1 VNPADLARDL
11 YGTLVNTLG
20 GNGDFDRDLSEQ
32 GRQAWEMV
40 ALRAREL
47 GALAEPKSE
56 TLDLGALQ
64 ATIDDANRRAVRD
77 GMARAVAIELVGRDS
92 QNPFD
97 APKNIA
103 RLAYELTD
111 ALIAEGSK

>member
-1 VNPADLARDL
+1 MNPADLARDL
-11 YGTLVNTLG
+11 YGTLVYTLG

-32 GRQAWEMV
+32 GRQAWEAV

-64 ATIDDANRRAVRD
+64 RQVDEVNRRSVRD
-77 GMARAVAIELVGRDS
+77 GMARAIVLEMIGRGRWEDYEEC
-92 QNPFD
+92 
-97 APKNIA
+97 A
-103 RLAYELTD
+103 RAAYALAD
-111 ALIAEGSK
+111 ALEAEGKR